1 MQADIAAVKRDRD
14 ECVKLLQAN
23 SMNPLFYASTQ
34 VSLNLKFQKL
44 IDLEKRRILE
54 GDT

>member
-1 MQADIAAVKRDRD
+1 MTADITAVKRDRD

-34 VSLNLKFQKL
+34 VSLYLKY
-44 IDLEKRRILE
+44 
-54 GDT
+54 